1 MVNMGLCGME
11 GGAWVVGLRVIEGV
25 WVAWVKLLCRLR
37 GLRGPS
43 FYMMGHNYFTWG
55 CIGLRD
61 QTFLRV
67 SKNFCVGLFHGSN
80 FSAWVQQFMLGA
92 IFGGESKK
100 NLGWHFHKILIKST
114 LIADACCIELY
125 NTNVL

>member
-1 MVNMGLCGME
+1 MGLRGME
-11 GGAWVVGLRVIEGV
+11 GGAWVVGVGVIEGV

-37 GLRGPS
+37 GLCGPS

-55 CIGLRD
+55 CTGLRD

-80 FSAWVQQFMLGA
+80 FSCMGPTVYARGNFWG
-92 IFGGESKK
+92 
-100 NLGWHFHKILIKST
+100 
-114 LIADACCIELY
+114 
-125 NTNVL
+125 